1 MTPNFVLDVAIAA
14 AAQLLFLV
22 TKHPTSYCC
31 TLHQRLI
38 RGGGGDDL
46 PKVAIA
52 NAKRGNKK
60 RRKSFD
66 FLVKYA
72 ATHHGMIF
80 FFTFEVPF
88 WWNAHTSTNVLP
100 VFFATQLFR
109 KKVHNVDYVSVR
121 RHEFITETGQWTC
134 HWCSRTRQ
142 GGGGWCRQDE

>member
-22 TKHPTSYCC
+22 TKHPSCCC

-60 RRKSFD
+60 GENP
-66 FLVKYA
+66 L
-72 ATHHGMIF
+72 
-80 FFTFEVPF
+80 TF
-88 WWNAHTSTNVLP
+88 W
-100 VFFATQLFR
+100 
-109 KKVHNVDYVSVR
+109 
-121 RHEFITETGQWTC
+121 
-134 HWCSRTRQ
+134 
-142 GGGGWCRQDE
+142 

>member
-22 TKHPTSYCC
+22 TKHPTSCCC

-38 RGGGGDDL
+38 RGGGGDDP

-80 FFTFEVPF
+80 FSLLRFLFGEM
-88 WWNAHTSTNVLP
+88 HTRPQTCFQF
-100 VFFATQLFR
+100 FFATQLFR

-121 RHEFITETGQWTC
+121 RHEFITETGQ
-134 HWCSRTRQ
+134 
-142 GGGGWCRQDE
+142 